1 MTVAIEKMTL
11 EEFLA
16 YDDGTDKL
24 YELENGEL
32 IDMPSES
39 EINRRIAMFVLAHFL
54 QLGIPAYRLT
64 MKTEVAVSGSRVSVR
79 VPDLLVLSEELATE
93 MDGASRSIV
102 LMDMPPPLLVVEVVS
117 PNQEKRDYRYK
128 RTEYAAR
135 GIAEYWI
142 VDPIAQKVTVLEW
155 VEGEDLD
162 FWLRQFAGK
171 LPYEQLWEV
180 FAPVLEALET
190 IHAEGF
196 VHRDLKPA
204 NILVM
209 GDGVERGRVKIADMG
224 FARLFNSPLKPM
236 ADLGRDSLMKLK
248 RFNCQFF

>member
-1 MTVAIEKMTL
+1 MIAIEKMTL

-32 IDMPSES
+32 IDIPSES
-39 EINRRIAMFVLAHFL
+39 EVNRRVAMFLLAHFL

-93 MDGASRSIV
+93 MDGATRSIV

-128 RTEYAAR
+128 RSEYAAR
-135 GIAEYWI
+135 GITEYWI
-142 VDPIAQKVTVLEW
+142 VDPIARQVTILEW
-155 VEGEDLD
+155 VEGLYEEKVYQGDHQIESTVLGSLDLSVD
-162 FWLRQFAGK
+162 L
-171 LPYEQLWEV
+171 
-180 FAPVLEALET
+180 VLQ
-190 IHAEGF
+190 
-196 VHRDLKPA
+196 
-204 NILVM
+204 
-209 GDGVERGRVKIADMG
+209 
-224 FARLFNSPLKPM
+224 AR
-236 ADLGRDSLMKLK
+236 
-248 RFNCQFF
+248 